1 MTELLRS
8 NDPVFLSWIMAV
20 LADDGI
26 AATVLDS
33 HTSIM
38 EGSVIAIERRV
49 MVAEEDYHRAR
60 RLVDSA
66 HPVPADD
73 PPR

>member
-1 MTELLRS
+1 MKELLRS
-8 NDPVFLSWIMAV
+8 NDPVFLSWLVAV
-20 LADDGI
+20 LEADRI
-26 AATVLDS
+26 PAFVLDT

-49 MVAEEDYHRAR
+49 MVAEEDHSRAR

-66 HPVPADD
+66 RPGPADE
-73 PPR
+73 PPQ